1 MMTKNEK
8 LKQANIEKISLFLNK
23 KYNKVFKD
31 RQFTI
36 DILKYEVSRLLLGKN
51 MKTFNFNDCIKK
63 IEKAILKKL
72 SNYGELKYEPI
83 QMTKINDLLSYQQN
97 PLQKKN
103 QIQRKNSIP
112 SQNNLK
118 IKAPKSANDRR
129 NSFNSQKR
137 IQSALPQNKN
147 INLNNNNDINNNIY
161 NNGVNNTK
169 NNEIPYRTEKME
181 KLREK
186 EKNKW
191 AIQANKDH
199 EQYLREQEQIKKLLY
214 EKKLKQREILE
225 QQIKEKKEMKR
236 KIREEEKFQPA
247 LTSLNLGNEITNNNI
262 INNKQNEKPARPLSS
277 NPFSTRIKEENEYQK
292 KIKEDLK
299 KYEEEEK
306 IKKKTLREK
315 YKEIEKENYENALKK
330 KQAKLYEKEQEKNQ
344 QNDLNMFD
352 EEANRT
358 LQLMKM
364 KQKNVEDLYRI
375 NQNMKHQIAINNYE
389 EQKYKRER
397 EQEQKKINDEELQLK
412 EKKIKMINDY
422 KKGLDE
428 QVKEKQMIREINN
441 KVKIDEKKD
450 YLNIKNQI
458 QEEKNLRY
466 MQKYEKINNYKRE
479 LDEQIEKNK
488 KFKKNNELLD

>member
-1 MMTKNEK
+1 
-8 LKQANIEKISLFLNK
+8 
-23 KYNKVFKD
+23 
-31 RQFTI
+31 
-36 DILKYEVSRLLLGKN
+36 
-51 MKTFNFNDCIKK
+51 
-63 IEKAILKKL
+63 
-72 SNYGELKYEPI
+72 
-83 QMTKINDLLSYQQN
+83 
-97 PLQKKN
+97 
-103 QIQRKNSIP
+103 
-112 SQNNLK
+112 
-118 IKAPKSANDRR
+118 
-129 NSFNSQKR
+129 
-137 IQSALPQNKN
+137 
-147 INLNNNNDINNNIY
+147 
-161 NNGVNNTK
+161 
-169 NNEIPYRTEKME
+169 
-181 KLREK
+181 
-186 EKNKW
+186 
-191 AIQANKDH
+191 
-199 EQYLREQEQIKKLLY
+199 
-214 EKKLKQREILE
+214 
-225 QQIKEKKEMKR
+225 
-236 KIREEEKFQPA
+236 
-247 LTSLNLGNEITNNNI
+247 
-262 INNKQNEKPARPLSS
+262 
-277 NPFSTRIKEENEYQK
+277 
-292 KIKEDLK
+292 
-299 KYEEEEK
+299 
-306 IKKKTLREK
+306 
-315 YKEIEKENYENALKK
+315 
-330 KQAKLYEKEQEKNQ
+330 
-344 QNDLNMFD
+344 MFD